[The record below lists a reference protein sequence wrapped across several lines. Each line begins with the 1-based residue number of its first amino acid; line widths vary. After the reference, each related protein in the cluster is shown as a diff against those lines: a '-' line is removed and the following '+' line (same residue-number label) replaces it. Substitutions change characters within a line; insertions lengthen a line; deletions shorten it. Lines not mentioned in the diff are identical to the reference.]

1 MSSTSPWHRGEQLL
15 QERLGVAEQMQA
27 VGQRVI
33 RNYMPDQH
41 RQFYAQ
47 LPFLLLGG
55 VDAAG
60 WPWAGILEGSPGFV
74 QSPDAR
80 LLTIAAQ
87 PGQDDPLHACL
98 HPGAPVGLLGIELPT
113 RRRNRMNGNLQAVS
127 DASLTVA
134 VTQSFGNCPKYIQQR
149 DISVVAPATSQS
161 VPAEQRH
168 HLDAAAQ
175 QLIRAADTFFVAS
188 CFPGDASQP
197 AASVDISH
205 RGGKPGF
212 VRVDGNRLTIP
223 DFSGNRFFNTL
234 GNLLLNPRAGLLFI
248 DFANGDLLQ
257 LTGRTEILWQDDTLA
272 AFAGCERAW
281 HFTVEQMWRRRGALA
296 LRGQAAQLSPYLLQT
311 GAWPDG

>member
-1 MSSTSPWHRGEQLL
+1 MHSTSPWHRGEQLL
-15 QERLGVAEQMQA
+15 QQRLGVSSQMAA

-33 RNYMPDQH
+33 RDYMPEQH

-47 LPFLLLGG
+47 LPFLLLGA

-60 WPWAGILEGSPGFV
+60 WPWAGVLEGAPGFV
-74 QSPDAR
+74 QSPDPR

-87 PGQDDPLHACL
+87 PGRDDPLHTCL
-98 HPGAPVGLLGIELPT
+98 SPGAPVGLLGIELPT
-113 RRRNRMNGNLQAVS
+113 RRRNRMNGRLQACTG
-127 DASLTVA
+127 AGLTVA
-134 VTQSFGNCPKYIQQR
+134 VEQSFGNCPKYIQQR
-149 DISVVAPATSQS
+149 DVCVVPRPAGPAA
-161 VPAEQRH
+161 PAEQH
-168 HLDAAAQ
+168 GALDVAAR
-175 QLIRAADTFFVAS
+175 QLIASADTLFVAS
-188 CFPGDASQP
+188 SFPGDASQP
-197 AASVDISH
+197 AASVDVSH

-257 LTGRTEILWQDDTLA
+257 LTGRTEIIWHDERIA

-296 LRGQAAQLSPYLLQT
+296 LRGLPPQLSPSLQHT
-311 GAWPDG
+311 GTW

>member
-1 MSSTSPWHRGEQLL
+1 MHSTSPWHRGERLL
-15 QERLGVAEQMQA
+15 QQRLGVAEQMAA

-33 RNYMPDQH
+33 RDYMPEQH

-60 WPWAGILEGSPGFV
+60 WPWAGILEGTPGFV
-74 QSPDAR
+74 QSPDPR

-87 PGQDDPLHACL
+87 PARDDPLRACL
-98 HPGAPVGLLGIELPT
+98 SPGAPVGVLGIELPT
-113 RRRNRMNGNLQAVS
+113 RRRNRMNGELQTVS
-127 DASLTVA
+127 AAGLTVA

-149 DISVVAPATSQS
+149 DVSLVPLPAGAAA
-161 VPAEQRH
+161 PAEQH
-168 HLDAAAQ
+168 GALDEAAR
-175 QLIRAADTFFVAS
+175 QLISGADTLFVAS
-188 CFPGDASQP
+188 SFPGDASQP
-197 AASVDISH
+197 AASVDVSH

-212 VRVDGNRLTIP
+212 VRVEGNRLTIP

-234 GNLLLNPRAGLLFI
+234 GNLLLNPKAGLLFI
-248 DFANGDLLQ
+248 DFASGDLLQ
-257 LTGRTEILWQDDTLA
+257 LTGRTEIVWQDDTLA

-296 LRGQAAQLSPYLLQT
+296 LRGQSPRLSPSLQHT
-311 GAWPDG
+311 GSW

>member
-113 RRRNRMNGNLQAVS
+113 RRRNRMNGDLQAVS
-127 DASLTVA
+127 DAGLTVA

-281 HFTVEQMWRRRGALA
+281 HFTVEQMWRRRSALA

>member
-60 WPWAGILEGSPGFV
+60 WPWAGILEGRPGFV

-87 PGQDDPLHACL
+87 PAQDDPLHACL

-113 RRRNRMNGNLQAVS
+113 RRRNRMNGDLQAVS
-127 DASLTVA
+127 DAGLTVA

-188 CFPGDASQP
+188 CFPGDASQT
-197 AASVDISH
+197 AASVDVSH

>member
-1 MSSTSPWHRGEQLL
+1 MLFRS
-15 QERLGVAEQMQA
+15 
-27 VGQRVI
+27 
-33 RNYMPDQH
+33 
-41 RQFYAQ
+41 
-47 LPFLLLGG
+47 
-55 VDAAG
+55 
-60 WPWAGILEGSPGFV
+60 
-74 QSPDAR
+74 
-80 LLTIAAQ
+80 
-87 PGQDDPLHACL
+87 
-98 HPGAPVGLLGIELPT
+98 
-113 RRRNRMNGNLQAVS
+113 
-127 DASLTVA
+127 
-134 VTQSFGNCPKYIQQR
+134 CPKYIQQR